1 MNRYFRVIPVISFV
15 VLLSILCSCT
25 PGTKNSTSTTPLP
38 TGPQSSPLLD
48 GNISV
53 TAETNLDNAFV
64 VTANMKNVT
73 VAGYFECFG
82 GAPNHIEL
90 YLMDDATYKK
100 FLQKP
105 GVPNILFDSQLMTS
119 AEIPNVAITTP
130 GTYHLVFRNISP
142 ATLSP
147 AQQVKTTIVLNWTY
161 Y

>member
-1 MNRYFRVIPVISFV
+1 MSKYLRALTAVSFI
-15 VLLSILCSCT
+15 VLLSILCSC
-25 PGTKNSTSTTPLP
+25 NSTPKTTTTTTPLP
-38 TGPQSSPLLD
+38 TGPQSAPLLD

-64 VTANMKNVT
+64 VTKDMKNVT

-105 GVPNILFDSQLMTS
+105 GVPNILYDSQLMSS
-119 AEIPNVAITTP
+119 ADINQAITLP

-147 AQQVKTTIVLNWTY
+147 AQQVKTTITLNWTY

>member
-1 MNRYFRVIPVISFV
+1 MNKYFRTIPVISFV
-15 VLLSILCSCT
+15 VLLSILCSCSS
-25 PGTKNSTSTTPLP
+25 GTKTSTSTTPLP

-64 VTANMKNVT
+64 VTANMKNVS

-105 GVPNILFDSQLMTS
+105 GVPNILYDSQLMSS
-119 AEIPNVAITTP
+119 ADINQAITTP